1 MSRALIPAVI
11 GKNRSRTETAA
22 AILAV
27 ARNGEKQVK
36 IKEQSHLSS
45 KRLKLYLEEL
55 TKSGLIEINV
65 MNGTWVFTTSQK
77 GIQYLVQ
84 YNMISN
90 MLK

>member
-11 GKNRSRTETAA
+11 RKNRSRTEIAA

-27 ARNGEKQVK
+27 AQKWEKQVK

-45 KRLKLYLEEL
+45 RRVKFYLEEL
-55 TKSGLIEINV
+55 TKFGLIEIDV

-84 YNMISN
+84 YDMISN

>member
-11 GKNRSRTETAA
+11 GKNRSRTEIAA

-36 IKEQSHLSS
+36 IKEQTHLSS
-45 KRLKLYLEEL
+45 RRLKFYLEEL
-55 TKSGLIEINV
+55 TKFGLIEIDV